1 MWAWAEKY
9 PQTKPNQIKQPI
21 VYRKMKKRSVVHKI
35 DSIGVQWKYV
45 KQEGVFF
52 LECLEVGQQ
61 SDATFQLATP
71 LESLYT
77 ARAGSVELQR
87 TRTYNSISQRY
98 YNGY

>member
-1 MWAWAEKY
+1 
-9 PQTKPNQIKQPI
+9 
-21 VYRKMKKRSVVHKI
+21 MKKRSVVHKI